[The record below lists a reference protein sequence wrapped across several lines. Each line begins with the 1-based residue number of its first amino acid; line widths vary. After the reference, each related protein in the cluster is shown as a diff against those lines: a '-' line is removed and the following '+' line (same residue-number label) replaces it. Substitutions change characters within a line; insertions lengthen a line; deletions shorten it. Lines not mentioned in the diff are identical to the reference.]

1 MLSTTASLPNLRQ
14 RNGSISSDDYGMITK
29 GYGNLMS
36 IVTAGPSG
44 SEHVDSTDRGGDGAP
59 RRRSVEEHDEFSLV
73 RDDIS
78 RREPRTG
85 APQSLQSTPSGE
97 GRPCP
102 EPEAPGPYITAP
114 VEAPTDQDDDVR
126 TDPGIATNAGHEVSP
141 LQQKTQAFGKHAE
154 HCTCLS
160 CYQERMRRRFDCTRV
175 WQRLAMLNS
184 ECRDFDLRDD
194 GMMEDPLSLLRR
206 ECLEGVETA
215 YRHAG
220 VLRLGASEE
229 VVTSTSTTISDDMPE
244 VQEEER
250 FASLLKTV
258 RRLEGDVQAVR
269 DAAQLWGGVQVGE
282 IEAVRR

>member
-1 MLSTTASLPNLRQ
+1 
-14 RNGSISSDDYGMITK
+14 
-29 GYGNLMS
+29 
-36 IVTAGPSG
+36 
-44 SEHVDSTDRGGDGAP
+44 
-59 RRRSVEEHDEFSLV
+59 
-73 RDDIS
+73 
-78 RREPRTG
+78 
-85 APQSLQSTPSGE
+85 
-97 GRPCP
+97 
-102 EPEAPGPYITAP
+102 
-114 VEAPTDQDDDVR
+114 
-126 TDPGIATNAGHEVSP
+126 
-141 LQQKTQAFGKHAE
+141 
-154 HCTCLS
+154 
-160 CYQERMRRRFDCTRV
+160 
-175 WQRLAMLNS
+175 MLNS